1 MKPEIWDEKKS
12 QKAKTIVQYLIDN
25 VKNVSS
31 FHSPTNQ
38 NQIFKP
44 RRNFIHPFLRPWS
57 MVT

>member
-1 MKPEIWDEKKS
+1 MKSEIWDEKKS

-31 FHSPTNQ
+31 FHWPTNQ

-44 RRNFIHPFLRPWS
+44 RT
-57 MVT
+57 M

>member
-31 FHSPTNQ
+31 FNELPTNQ

-44 RRNFIHPFLRPWS
+44 RT
-57 MVT
+57 M